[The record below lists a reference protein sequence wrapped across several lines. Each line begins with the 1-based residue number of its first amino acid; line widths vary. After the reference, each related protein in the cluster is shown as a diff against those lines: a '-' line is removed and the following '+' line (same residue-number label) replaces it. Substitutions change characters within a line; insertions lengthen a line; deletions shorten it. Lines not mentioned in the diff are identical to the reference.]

1 MRKIQKILTGTFL
14 AGVLLGGIGT
24 GIAMAEYASMEYGG
38 EKIIGEE
45 HLVTRNFDFNFQL
58 DGRKL
63 EVLNISNYGMRN
75 VREIEVDN
83 SVPVGTVRYE
93 VTYNEDLVTPYLEF
107 EEYEEEQD
115 LSDEEELMEPESM
128 EESEVVWEEQEIQ
141 ESSDVQEDSEAMPG
155 EEGESPTE
163 MAEPAAESQ
172 ISQENVEQIQ
182 KEAESMGY
190 LRLTAWY
197 DNKEFKLM
205 MENKNDILEELKQK
219 KISNYEIVYITD
231 VKIKI
236 NEQTIPYIETSYI
249 IR

>member
-1 MRKIQKILTGTFL
+1 
-14 AGVLLGGIGT
+14 
-24 GIAMAEYASMEYGG
+24 
-38 EKIIGEE
+38 
-45 HLVTRNFDFNFQL
+45 
-58 DGRKL
+58 
-63 EVLNISNYGMRN
+63 
-75 VREIEVDN
+75 
-83 SVPVGTVRYE
+83 
-93 VTYNEDLVTPYLEF
+93 
-107 EEYEEEQD
+107 
-115 LSDEEELMEPESM
+115 MEPESM
-128 EESEVVWEEQEIQ
+128 EESEVVWEEQEIP
-141 ESSDVQEDSEAMPG
+141 ETSEIQEDSEDMPG

>member
-14 AGVLLGGIGT
+14 TGVLLGGIGT

-45 HLVTRNFDFNFQL
+45 RLVTRNFDFNFQI

-107 EEYEEEQD
+107 QEYEEEQD

-128 EESEVVWEEQEIQ
+128 EESEVVWEEEEIP
-141 ESSDVQEDSEAMPG
+141 ETSETQEDLEDMPG

-163 MAEPAAESQ
+163 MAEPVAESQ